1 MCIAPRLGISL
12 ASLFDKNLVCG
23 ARLFAA
29 WEQEP
34 NIANAVK
41 LTREISPLGIPSI
54 ELNWKKTEFD
64 RKTIKQS
71 VNLFNQWLLDK
82 ELGRL
87 QLFNWMIKNEDY
99 PDYDELAGYHH
110 MGGTR
115 MSNSSEFGVVDSNC
129 KVYGSKNLYI
139 AGSSIFTTGGHNNPT
154 LPIVQFTLRLADHLF
169 QTKDNLN

>member
-1 MCIAPRLGISL
+1 
-12 ASLFDKNLVCG
+12 
-23 ARLFAA
+23 
-29 WEQEP
+29 
-34 NIANAVK
+34 
-41 LTREISPLGIPSI
+41 
-54 ELNWKKTEFD
+54 
-64 RKTIKQS
+64 
-71 VNLFNQWLLDK
+71 
-82 ELGRL
+82 
-87 QLFNWMIKNEDY
+87 MIKNEDY

-115 MSNSSEFGVVDSNC
+115 MSNSSKFGVVDSNC